1 MEFTQTKLTR
11 YEWESMEQAVD
22 AKELEILK
30 MIYNG
35 FYNTEI
41 DCRLFSTINQILK
54 LDHPDKDYHIYVSF
68 FKKSVDSLVKK
79 YEYKKVE
86 VIVPKKPL
94 NSADKIRLSS
104 SHKNVDESVESLIL
118 TLITKFGKT
127 SRSRELYYYNV
138 QYLST
143 IYTLNSIIQSFVTDF
158 LSMFESSMNINTFI
172 TNTHKYIENN
182 DIFRFKPLGLYAHQK
197 DIYNMM
203 NTDGPKL
210 ICYRAP
216 TSSGK
221 TLTPIGISKKF
232 RVIFMCASRHIGL
245 SLAKSAVNVGVK
257 VGFSFGCTTS
267 DDVRLHY
274 SSIRTFTEKFGK
286 KRPVHSDGRNV
297 ELMICDIQSYEVAM
311 LYMESFFDSK
321 QIVLFWDE
329 PTISMDYDSHPLHE
343 HITHIWKINKVS
355 TIILSSATLP
365 NESELQPLF
374 EKYKSQH
381 AGSIHY
387 LESLDETTNI
397 TLLDSNGSI
406 VMPHTVFTDSEGMHS
421 FITDYGKSHMKFLSL
436 EECASFIMFFA
447 EKHDFIMK
455 ELHRE
460 FPTLKSITSQSLRM
474 FYYKVNELLPE
485 WFNNVTTFTK
495 TRTKK
500 LNVGNLVVT
509 ESSHTL
515 THGPTIYL
523 CENPNT
529 WIDYFVSNSGILQST
544 MVDIEK
550 KIQFNNDV
558 AEKMSKVRKLIEDK
572 TAKDEENENKMKDQR
587 FDAATKTLISELETL
602 ERSIKKIQFNHVYI
616 PNTREHFSKWT
627 SDLDYDKV
635 CPFISDVDDSYVKK
649 IMKLE
654 VDMNY
659 KILILLGV
667 GIFNP
672 NSGDYNDIMK
682 ELSEQ
687 KKLGV
692 IIAGSDYI
700 YGTNYQFSHAY
711 IAEDLMKMT
720 REKIIQSIGRVGRKE
735 QNKTFTFRFRENELI
750 PKLFMKGNSLE
761 SDNMNK
767 LFM

>member
-1 MEFTQTKLTR
+1 
-11 YEWESMEQAVD
+11 
-22 AKELEILK
+22 
-30 MIYNG
+30 
-35 FYNTEI
+35 
-41 DCRLFSTINQILK
+41 
-54 LDHPDKDYHIYVSF
+54 
-68 FKKSVDSLVKK
+68 
-79 YEYKKVE
+79 
-86 VIVPKKPL
+86 
-94 NSADKIRLSS
+94 
-104 SHKNVDESVESLIL
+104 
-118 TLITKFGKT
+118 
-127 SRSRELYYYNV
+127 
-138 QYLST
+138 
-143 IYTLNSIIQSFVTDF
+143 
-158 LSMFESSMNINTFI
+158 
-172 TNTHKYIENN
+172 
-182 DIFRFKPLGLYAHQK
+182 
-197 DIYNMM
+197 
-203 NTDGPKL
+203 
-210 ICYRAP
+210 
-216 TSSGK
+216 
-221 TLTPIGISKKF
+221 
-232 RVIFMCASRHIGL
+232 
-245 SLAKSAVNVGVK
+245 
-257 VGFSFGCTTS
+257 
-267 DDVRLHY
+267 
-274 SSIRTFTEKFGK
+274 
-286 KRPVHSDGRNV
+286 
-297 ELMICDIQSYEVAM
+297 
-311 LYMESFFDSK
+311 
-321 QIVLFWDE
+321 
-329 PTISMDYDSHPLHE
+329 
-343 HITHIWKINKVS
+343 
-355 TIILSSATLP
+355 
-365 NESELQPLF
+365 
-374 EKYKSQH
+374 
-381 AGSIHY
+381 
-387 LESLDETTNI
+387 
-397 TLLDSNGSI
+397 
-406 VMPHTVFTDSEGMHS
+406 
-421 FITDYGKSHMKFLSL
+421 
-436 EECASFIMFFA
+436 
-447 EKHDFIMK
+447 
-455 ELHRE
+455 
-460 FPTLKSITSQSLRM
+460 M
-474 FYYKVNELLPE
+474 FYYKVNQLLPD
-485 WFNNVTTFTK
+485 WFNNVKGFIK
-495 TRTKK
+495 TRTKN

-544 MVDIEK
+544 MIDIEK

-587 FDAATKTLISELETL
+587 FDAATKALISELDTL
-602 ERSIKKIQFNHVYI
+602 ERSIKKIQFSHVYI

>member
-22 AKELEILK
+22 AKEIEILK

-35 FYNTEI
+35 FHNTEI
-41 DCRLFSTINQILK
+41 DCRLFSTIHQILK

-79 YEYKKVE
+79 YEYKKVN

-104 SHKNVDESVESLIL
+104 SHKNVDDSVESLVL

-143 IYTLNSIIQSFVTDF
+143 IYTLNSIIQSFVSDF
-158 LSMFESSMNINTFI
+158 LSMFESSMNINNFI
-172 TNTHKYIENN
+172 ENTHKYIENN

-197 DIYNMM
+197 DIYNIM

-232 RVIFMCASRHIGL
+232 RVIFICASRHIGL

-311 LYMESFFDSK
+311 LYMESFFDAK

-329 PTISMDYDSHPLHE
+329 PTISMDYDTHPLHE
-343 HITHIWKINKVS
+343 DITHIWKINKVS

-374 EKYKSQH
+374 DKYKAKHS
-381 AGSIHY
+381 GSIHY

-397 TLLDSNGSI
+397 TLLDSNGRI
-406 VMPHTVFTDSEGMHS
+406 VMPHTVFTNSEGMIT
-421 FITDYGKSHMKFLSL
+421 FIKDYGKSHMKFLSL
-436 EECASFIMFFA
+436 DECASFIMFFA
-447 EKHDFIMK
+447 YKFDFIMK
-455 ELHRE
+455 ELHLE
-460 FPTLKSITSQSLRM
+460 FPTLKCVTSQSLRM
-474 FYYKVNELLPE
+474 FYYKVNELLPD
-485 WFNNVTTFTK
+485 WFNNVNGFMK

-523 CENPNT
+523 CENPTT

-572 TAKDEENENKMKDQR
+572 TAKDEENENKMKEQR

-627 SDLDYDKV
+627 SDLEYDTV

-711 IAEDLMKMT
+711 IAEDLLKMT

-750 PKLFMKGNSLE
+750 PKLFMKGDLLE

-767 LFM
+767 FFM

>member
-35 FYNTEI
+35 FHNTEI

-68 FKKSVDSLVKK
+68 FKKSVDALVKK
-79 YEYKKVE
+79 YNYKQVQ
-86 VIVPKKPL
+86 VISPKKPL
-94 NSADKIRLSS
+94 NSADKIRLNS
-104 SHKNVDESVESLIL
+104 SHKNVDESIESLIL

-138 QYLST
+138 QYLSS
-143 IYTLNSIIQSFVTDF
+143 IYTLNSIIQSFVIDF
-158 LSMFESSMNINTFI
+158 LSMFESTMNINTFI

-203 NTDGPKL
+203 NEEGPKL

-257 VGFSFGCTTS
+257 VGFAFGCTTS

-297 ELMICDIQSYEVAM
+297 ELMICDIKSYEVAM
-311 LYMESFFDSK
+311 LYMESFFENS

-343 HITHIWKINKVS
+343 DISHIWKINKVS

-365 NESELQPLF
+365 NESELVPLF
-374 EKYKSQH
+374 EKYKAQH
-381 AGSIHY
+381 SGSIHY

-406 VMPHTVFTDSEGMHS
+406 VMPHTVFTDSDGMNT
-421 FITDYGKSHMKFLSL
+421 FIKDYGKSHMKFLSL
-436 EECASFIMFFA
+436 DECSTFIMFFA
-447 EKHDFIMK
+447 EKFDFIMK

-460 FPTLKSITSQSLRM
+460 FPNLKSITSQSLRM
-474 FYYKVNELLPE
+474 FYYKVNDLLPD
-485 WFNNVTTFTK
+485 WFNNVSTFTK

-523 CENPNT
+523 CENPDT
-529 WIDYFVSNSGILQST
+529 WIEYFVSNSGILQST

-587 FDAATKTLISELETL
+587 FDAATKTLISELDTL
-602 ERSIKKIQFNHVYI
+602 ERSIKKVQFNHVYI

-711 IAEDLMKMT
+711 IAEDLLKMT
-720 REKIIQSIGRVGRKE
+720 REKIIQAIGRVGRKE

-750 PKLFMKGNSLE
+750 PKLFMKGNLLE
-761 SDNMNK
+761 SYNMNK

>member
-1 MEFTQTKLTR
+1 MDFTQTKLTR

-22 AKELEILK
+22 AKEIEILK

-35 FYNTEI
+35 IDNTEI
-41 DCRLFSTINQILK
+41 DCRLFSTIHQILK
-54 LDHPDKDYHIYVSF
+54 LDHPDKDYHIYVTM
-68 FKKSVDSLVKK
+68 FKTEVDALVKK
-79 YEYKKVE
+79 YNYKKVE
-86 VIVPKKPL
+86 YVTPKKPL
-94 NSADKIRLSS
+94 NNADKIRLKSG
-104 SHKNVDESVESLIL
+104 HKNADESIESLVL
-118 TLITKFGKT
+118 TLITKFGK
-127 SRSRELYYYNV
+127 SSKSRELYYYNV
-138 QYLST
+138 QYLSS

-158 LSMFESSMNINTFI
+158 LSMFESTMNINTFI

-182 DIFRFKPLGLYAHQK
+182 DIFRFKPLGLYVHQK
-197 DIYNMM
+197 EIYKMM
-203 NTDGPKL
+203 NQEGPKL

-232 RVIFMCASRHIGL
+232 KVIFICASRHIGL

-274 SSIRTFTEKFGK
+274 SSVRTFTEKFGK

-297 ELMICDIQSYEVAM
+297 ELMICDIKSYEVAM
-311 LYMESFFDSK
+311 LYMESFFEMDK
-321 QIVLFWDE
+321 IVLFWDE
-329 PTISMDYDSHPLHE
+329 PTISMDYDTHSLHDD
-343 HITHIWKINKVS
+343 IAHIWKINKVS

-365 NESELQPLF
+365 NETELQPLF
-374 EKYKSQH
+374 EKYKTKHSG
-381 AGSIHY
+381 AIHY

-397 TLLDSNGSI
+397 TLLDSNGGI
-406 VMPHTVFTDSEGMHS
+406 IMPHTVFTEASGMYE
-421 FITDYGKSHMKFLSL
+421 FINEYGKSHMKFLSL
-436 EECASFIMFFA
+436 EECATFIMFFA
-447 EKHDFIMK
+447 NKFDSVMK
-455 ELHRE
+455 ELHDE
-460 FPTLKSITSQSLRM
+460 FPTLKTITSQSIRM
-474 FYYKVNELLPE
+474 FYYKVNEILPD
-485 WFNNVTTFTK
+485 WYTNVKSFMK
-495 TRTKK
+495 TRNKK

-523 CENPNT
+523 CENPAT
-529 WIDYFVSNSGILQST
+529 WIDYFVSNSGILAST

-587 FDAATKTLISELETL
+587 FDAATKTLISELDTL

-627 SDLDYDKV
+627 TDLDYDKI

-711 IAEDLMKMT
+711 IAEDLLKMT
-720 REKIIQSIGRVGRKE
+720 REKIIQAIGRVGRKE

-750 PKLFMKGNSLE
+750 PRLFMKGNTLE